1 MVKFYECKH
10 CGQIIEMVN
19 NSDVPVTCC
28 GEQMVE
34 MVPNTSDGAG
44 EKHVPVVTVDGST
57 VKVNVGEVD
66 HPMTEAHYIP
76 WIVVETCCG
85 VYRKNLKPGYAPTA
99 TFEIGGMKAKAVYA
113 YCNLH
118 GLWKTEL

>member
-10 CGQIIEMVN
+10 CGQIIEIVN
-19 NSDVPVTCC
+19 DSFVPVTCC

-44 EKHVPVVTVDGST
+44 EKHVPVATVEGNT
-57 VKVNVGEVD
+57 VKVNVGAVD
-66 HPMTEAHYIP
+66 HPMVDAHYIP
-76 WIVVETCCG
+76 WVVLETCCG
-85 VYRKNLKPGYAPTA
+85 VYRKALKPGDAPTV
-99 TFEIGGMKAKAVYA
+99 TFTFGDEKPVAVYA

>member
-66 HPMTEAHYIP
+66 HPMT
-76 WIVVETCCG
+76 
-85 VYRKNLKPGYAPTA
+85 
-99 TFEIGGMKAKAVYA
+99 
-113 YCNLH
+113 
-118 GLWKTEL
+118 

>member
-34 MVPNTSDGAG
+34 MVTNTSDGAG

-85 VYRKNLKPGYAPTA
+85 VYRKNLKPGDAPTA

>member
-66 HPMTEAHYIP
+66 QPMTEAHYIP

-85 VYRKNLKPGYAPTA
+85 VYRKNLKPGDAPTA